1 MDFPPHTGVIIETP
15 GFIPHYS
22 GYKNLKVLAELNG
35 KIDRGQ
41 IIHTMELVGLNPN
54 LRRPIK
60 KYSLGMRQRL
70 GIAQAIMEEP
80 NLLVLDEPF
89 NGLDAE
95 GVLQMRKLLLEKKKR
110 WEQPFC
116 FPLIMQRISKPS
128 VILFPRWSRAK
139 CYETLDLNLLSCYI
153 GFAS

>member
-60 KYSLGMRQRL
+60 NIVLGCVSDLELHRL
-70 GIAQAIMEEP
+70 LWKSQI
-80 NLLVLDEPF
+80 F
-89 NGLDAE
+89 S
-95 GVLQMRKLLLEKKKR
+95 
-110 WEQPFC
+110 F
-116 FPLIMQRISKPS
+116 
-128 VILFPRWSRAK
+128 
-139 CYETLDLNLLSCYI
+139 
-153 GFAS
+153 

>member
-41 IIHTMELVGLNPN
+41 ILHTMELVGLNPN
-54 LRRPIK
+54 LRRSVK

-70 GIAQAIMEEP
+70 GIAQAIMSQ
-80 NLLVLDEPF
+80 V
-89 NGLDAE
+89 
-95 GVLQMRKLLLEKKKR
+95 R
-110 WEQPFC
+110 
-116 FPLIMQRISKPS
+116 RI
-128 VILFPRWSRAK
+128 IL
-139 CYETLDLNLLSCYI
+139 
-153 GFAS
+153 

>member
-1 MDFPPHTGVIIETP
+1 
-15 GFIPHYS
+15 
-22 GYKNLKVLAELNG
+22 
-35 KIDRGQ
+35 
-41 IIHTMELVGLNPN
+41 MELVGLNPN

-95 GVLQMRKLLLEKKKR
+95 GVLQMRNCCLGKKR

-116 FPLIMQRISKPS
+116 FLLIMLRILKPS
-128 VILFPRWSRAK
+128 VIPFPRWSRAK

>member
-1 MDFPPHTGVIIETP
+1 
-15 GFIPHYS
+15 
-22 GYKNLKVLAELNG
+22 
-35 KIDRGQ
+35 
-41 IIHTMELVGLNPN
+41 
-54 LRRPIK
+54 
-60 KYSLGMRQRL
+60 MRQRL

-95 GVLQMRKLLLEKKKR
+95 GVLQMRKLLLGKKR

-116 FPLIMQRISKPS
+116 FLLIMLRILKPS
-128 VILFPRWSRAK
+128 VIPFPRWSRAK